1 MLGAVE
7 RGKHALTGAVPRP
20 RDPGRPLA
28 DALLEFEGA
37 LADAGSHMAGWRA
50 PEAEVIWGSCDR
62 ALSESSRMAER
73 LRLEAP
79 QLDFES
85 LVMAVKDLLAPLEAF
100 EDAGRLLPR
109 HPGR

>member
-7 RGKHALTGAVPRP
+7 RGKRALTGAVPRP

-50 PEAEVIWGSCDR
+50 PEAEVTWRSCDR
-62 ALSESSRMAER
+62 ALSESAGMAER
-73 LRLEAP
+73 LRLQAP
-79 QLDFES
+79 ELDFEG
-85 LVMAVKDLLAPLEAF
+85 LVMVLKDLLAPLEAF
-100 EDAGRLLPR
+100 EDAARLLPTR
-109 HPGR
+109 PG